1 MTVGGYGLYIPIWG
15 RVYRCYGVVRE
26 GIGARTMAYE
36 KSLAG
41 GSSDHA
47 TTNHSHHTQ
56 QTPNRRRWTDALMH
70 RWPTALGIA
79 LAALAAFD
87 LQDVQEGLEF
97 AALTVLMALV
107 YLGAAAL
114 DRRRSAWIILLA
126 GLTLLVFMPST
137 WGVIPSVV
145 FLVVALV
152 FLVLGVAR
160 GQVQRPGGLRL
171 QTVGMLA
178 FGSTVLVALYVDPDL
193 GGKLV
198 GIAILGHAAWDAY
211 HYLRDRVVTRSYAEF
226 CAVVDL
232 LLGVAILFMT

>member
-1 MTVGGYGLYIPIWG
+1 MTEKKTFAGVRDHTEDAPHARG
-15 RVYRCYGVVRE
+15 RW
-26 GIGARTMAYE
+26 
-36 KSLAG
+36 AG
-41 GSSDHA
+41 
-47 TTNHSHHTQ
+47 
-56 QTPNRRRWTDALMH
+56 ALMH

-79 LAALAAFD
+79 VAALAAFD
-87 LQDVQEGLEF
+87 VQDGLEF
-97 AALTVLMALV
+97 AALTVLMALI

-114 DRRRSAWIILLA
+114 DRRWSAWIILLA

-160 GQVQRPGGLRL
+160 GQWQRPDGLPL
-171 QTVGMLA
+171 QTAGMLA
-178 FGSTVLVALYVDPDL
+178 FGSIILVALFYLDPDL

-198 GIAILGHAAWDAY
+198 GIAILSHTLWDAY

-226 CAVVDL
+226 CAVCDV
-232 LLGVAILFMT
+232 LLGAAILFMTQP